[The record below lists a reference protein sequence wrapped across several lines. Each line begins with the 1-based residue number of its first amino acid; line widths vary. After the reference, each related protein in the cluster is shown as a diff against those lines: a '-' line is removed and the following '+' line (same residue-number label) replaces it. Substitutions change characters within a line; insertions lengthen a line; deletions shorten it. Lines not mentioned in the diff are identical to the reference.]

1 MPLYDFKC
9 SDCET
14 VFDVMC
20 KISERESQVCPSCG
34 SKNYKAHHLGMAAL
48 GDPVRLGIRTVDS
61 GFKEVL
67 SRINAANGRKA
78 NLKDKL
84 SRN

>member
-14 VFDVMC
+14 VFDVLC
-20 KISERESQVCPSCG
+20 KISERESQVCTSCG